1 VRERPGPTRHTERS
15 KGKRERA
22 RGSPQLGRP
31 LGGERKE
38 GDSGRGVGLVAA
50 AALLGQDRWG
60 KRKARLGPRPRRKG
74 RWATGGEMEWVFGPE
89 QREEEVFLFF
99 HFSFIPKAI

>member
-22 RGSPQLGRP
+22 RGSPQLGWP
-31 LGGERKE
+31 LGRERREGE
-38 GDSGRGVGLVAA
+38 SGRGVGLGVA
-50 AALLGQDRWG
+50 AALLGQDRE
-60 KRKARLGPRPRRKG
+60 KRKARHGPRPRRKG
-74 RWATGGEMEWVFGPE
+74 RWATGGEMEWAFGPE